1 MVLDVRKG
9 SEDSE
14 IAPKRKYY
22 FVELPN
28 FDVAQFIKEHG
39 LKGGHAYCAKAEC
52 AQAKQQR
59 SLKRGGYT
67 NVSIIRGGIDSL
79 RGKAEFVHEKTAI
92 SMERQVRIA
101 AGALV
106 LFGCILAFAMNSAF
120 LLLPAFVGCGLI
132 YAGISNTCAMASLL
146 AKMPWNK

>member
-1 MVLDVRKG
+1 MRIV
-9 SEDSE
+9 
-14 IAPKRKYY
+14 
-22 FVELPN
+22 
-28 FDVAQFIKEHG
+28 
-39 LKGGHAYCAKAEC
+39 
-52 AQAKQQR
+52 QQR
-59 SLKRGGYT
+59 HARKHSRRAPYRGGGDT
-67 NVSIIRGGIDSL
+67 NGSIIRGGIDSL